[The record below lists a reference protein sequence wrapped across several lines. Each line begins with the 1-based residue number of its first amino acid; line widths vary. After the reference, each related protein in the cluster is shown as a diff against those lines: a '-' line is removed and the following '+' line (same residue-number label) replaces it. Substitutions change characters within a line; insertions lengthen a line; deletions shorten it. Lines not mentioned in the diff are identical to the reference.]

1 MKRSIKN
8 LTTALAAGAGVALAL
23 AACSSGP
30 TADDPVTLEFWGWV
44 PGLEEAV
51 AQWNEENPEI
61 QVDFFRMTGDDGDTI
76 PASIDAGTAPDIV
89 QMSVHSIPGH
99 VVNNRLIDIAE
110 HAEDWGDRFT
120 ESTWASVSFDGGIYA
135 IPQDSGPS
143 GMMYREDLFTEHGIE
158 VPTTWEEYLE
168 AARALKEAD
177 PDLHIAQFSPN
188 ETGHWLQTVW
198 QNSGTWNGIEDD
210 AWTVNVADQQSQE
223 VAELWQ
229 TLLDEDLFLT
239 VEMWTP
245 EFWAE
250 VNDGRI
256 ATINYAAWFP
266 VLLEESAE
274 STSGNWRVA
283 PTPNFEGQDS
293 AGDTGGSVNV
303 VPTGTEDVEHAVA
316 FIEWLNT
323 SEDGLDHLI
332 SNGGIFPAA
341 VDGLEHPALLTEREF
356 FGGQVINE
364 VFADA
369 AVKVPATWVDG
380 PTYDLIQDRL
390 KDQFARVAN
399 GDQTFSEALDTVHDQ
414 AVADLR
420 DMGLSVAE

>member
-8 LTTALAAGAGVALAL
+8 LTTAIATGAGAALAL
-23 AACSSGP
+23 AACGSGP
-30 TADDPVTLEFWGWV
+30 TADDPVNLEFWGWV

-61 QVDFFRMTGDDGDTI
+61 QVSFFRMTGDDGDTI

-99 VVNNRLIDIAE
+99 VVNNRLNDLAE
-110 HAEDWGDRFT
+110 YADGWGERFT
-120 ESTWASVSFDGGIYA
+120 ESTWASVNFDDGVYA
-135 IPQDSGPS
+135 IPQDAGPS
-143 GMMYREDLFTEHGIE
+143 GMMYREDLFDEHGID
-158 VPTTWEEYLE
+158 VPTTWDEYLD
-168 AARALKEAD
+168 AARALQEAD
-177 PDLHIAQFSPN
+177 PDLYIAQFSPN
-188 ETGHWLQTVW
+188 ETGHWIQAVW
-198 QNSGTWNGIEDD
+198 QNGGTWNGIEDD
-210 AWTVNVADQQSQE
+210 AWTVNVADEQSQE

-245 EFWAE
+245 EYWAE

-266 VLLEESAE
+266 VLLEESAA

-293 AGDTGGSVNV
+293 AGESGGSVNV
-303 VPTGTEDVEHAVA
+303 VPTGTEHVEEAVA

-323 SEDGLDHLI
+323 SADGLDHLI

-356 FGGQVINE
+356 FGGQVVNE

-369 AVKVPATWVDG
+369 ALKVPATWVDG

-390 KDQFARVAN
+390 QDQFARVAN
-399 GDQTFSEALDTVHDQ
+399 GDQTFSEALEAVHDQ
-414 AVADLR
+414 TVADLQ